1 MRIKKFQTTAAFAG
15 LAVGAVLLT
24 GCGPGTE
31 STTIPAPQAPT
42 TQLQGI
48 APGQKAILAYGGGY
62 GASSVDSQRFTP
74 PVEALK
80 QPSPQGV
87 VAW

>member
-48 APGQKAILAYGGGY
+48 APGQKAILAYG
-62 GASSVDSQRFTP
+62 AISVDSQRFTP
-74 PVEALK
+74 PVKALK